1 MGYPSPS
8 HEKDEIAKAIRFEM
22 GVGHFRCRK
31 RAVELSAVFFNGL
44 VKASSPFSRA

>member
-31 RAVELSAVFFNGL
+31 RAVELSAVFL
-44 VKASSPFSRA
+44 IAR